1 METIDYFI
9 QQRGR
14 AWRRKQKYLYRGRN
28 CGHTLDTYKPEKK
41 WKNLYSRSLKLARAR
56 QLKIEYPRIPN
67 HLRKYQAAYDY
78 WTVLI

>member
-28 CGHTLDTYKPEKK
+28 CSHTLDIYKPEKK

-56 QLKIEYPRIPN
+56 QLKIEYPPFQIIFGNIRLLTIIGP
-67 HLRKYQAAYDY
+67 Y
-78 WTVLI
+78 